1 MAGGQALEASRSSYF
16 WLDANAIT
24 IIGLDTDDGP
34 EHLLYDASILEP
46 LDPELAENIR
56 KRGVKNPVWVWKD
69 GEATILVAGRDR
81 VRTVRAI
88 NLGDAGIAI
97 GDKEPMKVPA
107 IVQKGSLEE
116 MHELMVLENACRRNL
131 DPIARAKLVR
141 SSLDRFGKQR
151 TAEIFG
157 KSQGTIDNWLLPLDA
172 SADVQKLV
180 SSGEVS
186 QSAAAALADLPRAEQ
201 KAVADEIKAKDG
213 KVTAKAVR
221 ERDPKKKR
229 EAVAL
234 RALKEAAILWAN
246 EVDVDAMSEAAVEY
260 NRALK
265 ASRPKLVKKIIAKAE
280 EE

>member
-16 WLDANAIT
+16 WLGAMDIT
-24 IIGLDTDDGP
+24 IIGLDTSDGP

-46 LDPELAENIR
+46 LDEAFVENIR
-56 KRGVKNPVWVWKD
+56 RRGIKNPVWLWKD
-69 GEATILVAGRDR
+69 GETIHLVAGRDR
-81 VRTVRAI
+81 VRAVRKI
-88 NLGDAGIAI
+88 NEGLADNQL
-97 GDKEPMKVPA
+97 VPA

-186 QSAAAALADLPRAEQ
+186 QSAAAALTDLPRAEQ
-201 KAVADEIKAKDG
+201 MAVADEIKAKEG

-229 EAVAL
+229 EATAL

-246 EVDVDAMSEAAVEY
+246 DALTGGIENEITEYARAV
-260 NRALK
+260 K
-265 ASRPKLVKKIIAKAE
+265 ASRPKLVKKIITKAE